1 MLSDA
6 LTIVGSVYKMV
17 IDQKVSSR
25 RGLTPIK
32 IDRQIVSQYKMNT
45 LWINCF
51 INMPPNSWTDIVRN
65 M

>member
-1 MLSDA
+1 MLSDT

-32 IDRQIVSQYKMNT
+32 IDLQIVSQYKMKY
-45 LWINCF
+45 
-51 INMPPNSWTDIVRN
+51 IVD
-65 M
+65 